1 LKWDRWLPATEEEDL
16 IMSGSIARRGFARLL
31 ALLGAAVISFAAHGQ
46 SPAPRQD
53 VTLRLDWIPT
63 WYHSVFYLAL
73 NRGYYSDAGLNVTIG
88 QGKGSAATAQVVGAG
103 SETFGL
109 MDMSTMMLAISNGA
123 PLVAV
128 GGLIQRSPEA
138 IISLSTA
145 NIRAPKDLEGKRWGF
160 TAGSSG
166 ETIFKLFAAKT
177 GVDESKLSK
186 VTVDAAAKL
195 TFLLAEKIDFI
206 TDWAVSVNP
215 LIKAQ
220 GKTPANLIYADYG
233 VHFNASTL
241 ATTRSMLASKPE
253 VVRGFLAATVKG
265 IEEALK
271 DPPSAVDALVGNQ
284 PSVAGNRELMIG
296 QMKELTSFLHSD
308 QTHGKPTLWLA
319 PEDVASTLEIA
330 KRLRPTAESLKVSDL
345 FTDEFLPKR

>member
-1 LKWDRWLPATEEEDL
+1 
-16 IMSGSIARRGFARLL
+16 MSGSTGRRGFARLL
-31 ALLGAAVISFAAHGQ
+31 VMMGAAVFSFAAHGQ
-46 SPAPRQD
+46 SPGPRQD

-73 NRGYYSDAGLNVTIG
+73 NRGYYGDAGLNLSIG
-88 QGKGSAATAQVVGAG
+88 QGKGSAATAQVVGSG

-123 PLVAV
+123 PLVAI

-138 IISLSTA
+138 VISLASA
-145 NIRAPKDLEGKRWGF
+145 NIKTPKDLEGKRWGF

-177 GVDESKLSK
+177 GVDESKLGK

-215 LIKAQ
+215 LITAQ
-220 GKTPANLIYADYG
+220 GKTPANLVFAEYG
-233 VHFNASTL
+233 VNFNASTL
-241 ATTRSMLASKPE
+241 AATKSTLASKPE

-265 IEEALK
+265 IEEASK
-271 DPPSAVDALVGNQ
+271 DPAAAVDALVANQ
-284 PSVAGNRELMIG
+284 PSVAGNRQVMIG
-296 QMKELTSFLHSD
+296 QMKELASFLHSD
-308 QTHGKPTLWLA
+308 QTNGKPTLWLA
-319 PEDVASTLEIA
+319 PEDVASTLEVA
-330 KRLRPTAESLKVSDL
+330 KRLRPSAASLKVSDL
-345 FTDEFLPKR
+345 FTDEFLAQR